1 MNQNNLQSEKIE
13 TISWEAREFDIYKRD
28 AKWYVIVVTILLLVI
43 MYTIYIKYWMLTGVA
58 IMVGVVLYLSGTLK
72 PKQIKYI
79 VNNTGIFID
88 DKLFTY
94 NSDLKIFW
102 FSNVN
107 RIVKLN
113 LISTIKLMP
122 VISIKV
128 PSDKKDK
135 IRNVLLKFLPESD
148 NEGEDW
154 IDKINRFIKV

>member
-28 AKWYVIVVTILLLVI
+28 AKWYVIVITILLLVI
-43 MYTIYIKYWMLTGVA
+43 MYTIYVKYWMLTGVTV
-58 IMVGVVLYLSGTLK
+58 MVGVVLYLSGTLK
-72 PKQIKYI
+72 PKLIKYM

-102 FSNVN
+102 FSNVD
-107 RIVKLN
+107 RVIKLN

>member
-1 MNQNNLQSEKIE
+1 MNQDNLQSEKIE

-28 AKWYVIVVTILLLVI
+28 AKWYVIVITILLLVI
-43 MYTIYIKYWMLTGVA
+43 MYTIYVKYWMLTGVTV
-58 IMVGVVLYLSGTLK
+58 MVGVVLYLSGTLK
-72 PKQIKYI
+72 PKLIKYI
-79 VNNTGIFID
+79 VNNTGISIG

-107 RIVKLN
+107 RVIKLN

-128 PSDKKDK
+128 SSDKKDK

>member
-1 MNQNNLQSEKIE
+1 MNQDNLQSEKIE

-28 AKWYVIVVTILLLVI
+28 AKWYVIVIAILLLVI
-43 MYTIYIKYWMLTGVA
+43 MYTIYVKYWMLTGVTV
-58 IMVGVVLYLSGTLK
+58 MVGVVLYLSGTLK
-72 PKQIKYI
+72 PKLIKYM
-79 VNNTGIFID
+79 VNNTGIFVG

-94 NSDLKIFW
+94 NSNLKIFW

-107 RIVKLN
+107 RVIKLN

-122 VISIKV
+122 VISIKI